1 MPLCLLPH
9 PPTEL
14 AVGAADLLCVT
25 PLPMSSSDRRFRFR
39 LTVDFEV
46 AVHSITEDSVHDL
59 AATFSNRDEVV
70 ADPNTWAWVARQQ
83 RLLHALVSSPGL
95 LRRYVEARAQG
106 AAAEEA
112 GGWVFEEM
120 ERSADRGGEEDGAF
134 WGAVEM
140 LREEDRAY
148 FEATSDE
155 GTLYESTTVFDSAFD
170 AYPTG
175 VTLEG
180 ID

>member
-1 MPLCLLPH
+1 
-9 PPTEL
+9 
-14 AVGAADLLCVT
+14 
-25 PLPMSSSDRRFRFR
+25 MSPSDRRFRFR
-39 LTVDFEV
+39 LTIDFEV
-46 AVHSITEDSVHDL
+46 AVRSITEDSVHDL
-59 AATFSNRDEVV
+59 AATFLNRDEVV

-120 ERSADRGGEEDGAF
+120 ERIADRGGVEDGAF

-148 FEATSDE
+148 FEAKSDE
-155 GTLYESTTVFDSAFD
+155 GTLYESTMVFDSAFD
-170 AYPTG
+170 VDPTG
-175 VTLEG
+175 VTLEE